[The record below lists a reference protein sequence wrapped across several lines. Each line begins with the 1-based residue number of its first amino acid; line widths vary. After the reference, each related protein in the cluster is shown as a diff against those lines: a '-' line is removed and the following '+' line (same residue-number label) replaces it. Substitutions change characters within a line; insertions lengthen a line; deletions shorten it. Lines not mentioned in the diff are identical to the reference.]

1 MGTKVNSG
9 SWWWTGRPGVLWFMG
24 LQRVGHD
31 WATELNWTELKA
43 LYISTA
49 KESSQGELKHEV
61 GYKTEWNKED
71 FVFCFMIRILKQ
83 IFLLAEIILLEGEGL
98 SEGVNLEQVW
108 ILWPKQNR
116 LGLEMGLGASSFL
129 TGGKKRKMV
138 QRQESFHHQKGVQVW
153 SP

>member
-1 MGTKVNSG
+1 MGT
-9 SWWWTGRPGVLWFMG
+9 
-24 LQRVGHD
+24 
-31 WATELNWTELKA
+31 KA

-71 FVFCFMIRILKQ
+71 FGFFFMIRILKH
-83 IFLLAEIILLEGEGL
+83 IFLLVEIMLLEGEGL
-98 SEGVNLEQVW
+98 SEGVNLKQVG
-108 ILWPKQNR
+108 ILWPKQKR

-138 QRQESFHHQKGVQVW
+138 QRQEGLHPEGSTGLITSVWLFLHSPYLVHWTFSNWIIVGLFFHFIAV
-153 SP
+153 